1 MVGCPHGQK
10 RCRQRSGLGSPR
22 RNVAGPAWACGSP
35 CESSCLLPAAAS
47 CPLREGAQP
56 THELEPEASAAA
68 HGLGPLGRAS
78 LGGWGGGL
86 LMLLEVLSLGS
97 ESMSSEREED
107 DLKSPMCG
115 AERQREA
122 GCPGPQPHQL
132 LSRGRRDLRA
142 EVPVSRTAEHQTLK
156 NITS

>member
-1 MVGCPHGQK
+1 MSWNLRLQLLPMAWD
-10 RCRQRSGLGSPR
+10 PW
-22 RNVAGPAWACGSP
+22 AGPAC
-35 CESSCLLPAAAS
+35 
-47 CPLREGAQP
+47 R
-56 THELEPEASAAA
+56 
-68 HGLGPLGRAS
+68 
-78 LGGWGGGL
+78 GWGGSL

-107 DLKSPMCG
+107 DLKGPMCG

-142 EVPVSRTAEHQTLK
+142 GVPVSRTAEHQTLK